1 MKEKVINF
9 IKNKKNLSIGGG
21 IVAVALVLVVVIVIS
36 NSKNDSTN
44 ETTKKVEASITT
56 DKQASFETTVDKEI
70 ETTTEETTT
79 VTETTT
85 HKETTV
91 APSTIVLATTTPV
104 AGTTPYVAPT
114 PTTQPQPQPTTA
126 APQPTTMTY
135 FQSLEKAENTP
146 STVEDMK
153 KALANG
159 GEIIP
164 EYNKGAKYSSFTLDL
179 LVPTTKY
186 VYYKTKDGVAKKAN
200 CRGYY
205 AVYTGPNCSF
215 PIDAEQC
222 PVDNLE
228 LREPWEVEHMGKTSD
243 GMQQVGNY
251 DGSEHS
257 LTNQIMFFY
266 YYN

>member
-21 IVAVALVLVVVIVIS
+21 IVAVALVLIVVIVIV

-44 ETTKKVEASITT
+44 ETTKKVEASIPT

-79 VTETTT
+79 VAETTT

-91 APSTIVLATTTPV
+91 APSTTVLATTTPV
-104 AGTTPYVAPT
+104 AGTTPYVAPATT
-114 PTTQPQPQPTTA
+114 PTTAPQPTTA

-205 AVYTGPNCSF
+205 AVYVGPNCSF
-215 PIDAEQC
+215 PLDAEQC
-222 PVDNLE
+222 PFDNPE
-228 LREPWEVEHMGKTSD
+228 LREPWEVEHMGSTSD
-243 GMQQVGNY
+243 GMQPVGFY

-257 LTNQIMFFY
+257 LTNDVMFFY
-266 YYN
+266 YN